1 MSKTARKPFEIER
14 DLADAKAA
22 YHEASQIETVGQLQ
36 SRSDAIKALG
46 NELND
51 VYTEGAVERPEGVK
65 PLGMKKARG
74 LYEVG
79 NMQGL
84 RSRGETPEE
93 AIANWNDGLYVF
105 TDGPGVTV
113 GKAETAEATA

>member
-1 MSKTARKPFEIER
+1 MATRKAFEIER
-14 DLADAKAA
+14 ELAEARKA
-22 YHEASQIETVGQLQ
+22 YHDASQIETAPELAK
-36 SRSDAIKALG
+36 RSAEIRKLG

-51 VYTEGAVERPEGVK
+51 VYTRGAIERPEGVK
-65 PLGMKKARG
+65 PMGMKKARG

-93 AIANWNDGLYVF
+93 AVANWNAGDFVF
-105 TDGPGVTV
+105 TDGPGASV
-113 GKAETAEATA
+113 GKAETA